1 MKRNPYLA
9 AILNA
14 LLYGLGYVY
23 LGKKMFFGI
32 FLIFSCIF
40 AIAFFAAGIEEGLVF
55 LLHPLMLTSII
66 LSCVAFA
73 YDAFEEARKEIKKE
87 EKQETEEE

>member
-9 AILNA
+9 AVLNA

-23 LGKKMFFGI
+23 LGKRMLFGVL
-32 FLIFSCIF
+32 LIFSCIF
-40 AIAFFAAGIEEGLVF
+40 AIAFFVAKPESIF
-55 LLHPLMLTSII
+55 NPLIISIV

-73 YDAFEEARKEIKKE
+73 YDAFKEAKGPVEKEY
-87 EKQETEEE
+87 